1 MSTNQFAGIYNFL
14 KLFMS
19 NSLPINL
26 VGDRIEDIY
35 NFLKISDSI
44 ATAGQPTA
52 AQFSAIS
59 KSGYQVVVNLALL
72 KSLNALADEQAV
84 VEAEGME
91 YVHIPVIW
99 DNPTLEDIKRFFT
112 VMETNAD
119 KNVFVH
125 CAANMRVSAFMYLY
139 RLIHERISDEDAKR
153 DLDQIWVPN
162 EIWQKFI
169 TQVIEH
175 YQ

>member
-1 MSTNQFAGIYNFL
+1 
-14 KLFMS
+14 MS
-19 NSLPINL
+19 NVPINF
-26 VGDRIEDIY
+26 VGNRLEDIY
-35 NFLKISDSI
+35 NFLKLSESI

-52 AQFSAIS
+52 SQFSAIS
-59 KSGYQVVVNLALL
+59 ESGYQMVVNLALL
-72 KSLNALADEQAV
+72 ESLNALPDEQAI
-84 VEAEGME
+84 VEAQGMQ
-91 YVHIPVIW
+91 YMHIPVIW

-153 DLDQIWVPN
+153 DLHQIWVPN

>member
-1 MSTNQFAGIYNFL
+1 MSTSITNIYNFI
-14 KLFMS
+14 KLFM
-19 NSLPINL
+19 NNALPINI
-26 VGDRIEDIY
+26 VGDKIENIY
-35 NFLKISDSI
+35 NILKISDSI

-52 AQFSAIS
+52 EQFLAV
-59 KSGYQVVVNLALL
+59 KNSGYQAVVNLALP
-72 KSLNALADEQAV
+72 KSLNALPDEQAI
-84 VEAEGME
+84 VEAQGMD

-99 DNPTLEDIKRFFT
+99 ENPTLEDIKRFFT

-125 CAANMRVSAFMYLY
+125 CAANMRVSAFMYIY
-139 RLIHERISDEDAKR
+139 RLIHEHISEEDAKK
-153 DLDQIWVPN
+153 DLQQIWVPN

-169 TQVIEH
+169 TQVIEF

>member
-1 MSTNQFAGIYNFL
+1 MSTNRVKNIYSFL
-14 KLFMS
+14 KLF
-19 NSLPINL
+19 INNTL
-26 VGDRIEDIY
+26 SINFVGNRIEDIF

-44 ATAGQPTA
+44 ATAGQPTVD
-52 AQFSAIS
+52 QFSGIS
-59 KSGYQVVVNLALL
+59 KLGYQVVVNLALPE
-72 KSLNALADEQAV
+72 SLNALSDEQAV
-84 VEAEGME
+84 VEAQGMY

-99 DNPTLEDIKRFFT
+99 DNPTLEDLKCFFT

-139 RLIHERISDEDAKR
+139 RVIHKRISAEDAKR
-153 DLDQIWVPN
+153 DLHQIWVPN

-175 YQ
+175 Y

>member
-1 MSTNQFAGIYNFL
+1 
-14 KLFMS
+14 MS
-19 NSLPINL
+19 NK
-26 VGDRIEDIY
+26 IEDIY
-35 NFLKISDSI
+35 NFLKLSDSI

-52 AQFSAIS
+52 AQFLAI
-59 KSGYQVVVNLALL
+59 KDSGYQLVVNLALPE
-72 KSLNALADEQAV
+72 SLNALLNEQAI
-84 VEAEGME
+84 VEAQGIE

-99 DNPTLEDIKRFFT
+99 DNPTLEDIKNFFT

-139 RLIHERISDEDAKR
+139 RLIHEQISEKEAKT
-153 DLDQIWVPN
+153 DLHQIWVPN
-162 EIWQKFI
+162 ENWQKFI
-169 TQVIEH
+169 AQVIEY